1 MEMHVLNAV
10 HFSLFS
16 TFCMQHRYSL
26 VTEKEQ
32 DELI

>member
-1 MEMHVLNAV
+1 MEMDVLNAV

-16 TFCMQHRYSL
+16 TFCMQRRHSL
-26 VTEKEQ
+26 ITEKQQ